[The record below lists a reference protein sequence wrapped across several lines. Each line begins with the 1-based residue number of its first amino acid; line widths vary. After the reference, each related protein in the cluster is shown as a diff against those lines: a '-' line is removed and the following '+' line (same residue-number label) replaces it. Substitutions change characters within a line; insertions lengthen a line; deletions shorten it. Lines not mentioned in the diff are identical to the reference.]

1 MVSLEKYKCLCQDAA
16 LELELFESKKGVQYI
31 RCKRDGCGFFTQARD
46 FQNYL
51 NVIEEKLLLDYKE
64 LDTPMCNHLMPATL
78 WLLPECEESGETLLQ
93 GWPDGKL
100 RFFQWGDKSPAL
112 ATMGNISK
120 REEKRKPSTPFIT
133 RQVQDD

>member
-1 MVSLEKYKCLCQDAA
+1 MVSLEKYKCICQDAA
-16 LELELFESKKGVQYI
+16 LGLELFESKKGVQYI

-78 WLLPECEESGETLLQ
+78 WVSQSVKNPGRPYFKCGQMENC
-93 GWPDGKL
+93 D
-100 RFFQWGDKSPAL
+100 FFQWDEKSPAL
-112 ATMGNISK
+112 ATMENISK
-120 REEKRKPSTPFIT
+120 REEKRKTPTPFIT
-133 RQVQDD
+133 RQGHDD